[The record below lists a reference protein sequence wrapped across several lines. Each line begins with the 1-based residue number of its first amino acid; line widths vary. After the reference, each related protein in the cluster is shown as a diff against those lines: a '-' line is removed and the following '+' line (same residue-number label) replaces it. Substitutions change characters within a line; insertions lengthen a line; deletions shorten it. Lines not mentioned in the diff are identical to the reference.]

1 MDVTWTKQKRPKVF
15 FRTLVLTAIFPPQ
28 FVNTLALITLDLSFD
43 LCIYTRGSF
52 VKTHRNPKGDND
64 PSPLHCGSSTGSG
77 ERTTPW
83 PRRPDQMSVKPASVS
98 AGVSLKAP
106 VLSRSAVGAAL
117 LIGLQFSSRAFT
129 FIVNQVLLR
138 YLSPE
143 LLGISTQLELYSITV
158 LFFAR
163 ESLRVAIQRQA
174 DTTDDVSKDKE
185 RVPKSHV
192 DGRTAAGR
200 SQAIVNIAY
209 ISISLGI
216 VFAFGFAWLY
226 LHTTPAQDPTVLETP
241 YIRES
246 LIVYGLVA
254 IWELL
259 AEPCYVIAQQKAR
272 FEVRARAESTA
283 TVLRCFTTCGSAI
296 LASRMGMDIGV
307 LPFAL
312 GQSVYALALSIV
324 YYWKI
329 RTISSSN
336 GFSLMATRISR

>member
-1 MDVTWTKQKRPKVF
+1 
-15 FRTLVLTAIFPPQ
+15 
-28 FVNTLALITLDLSFD
+28 
-43 LCIYTRGSF
+43 
-52 VKTHRNPKGDND
+52 
-64 PSPLHCGSSTGSG
+64 
-77 ERTTPW
+77 
-83 PRRPDQMSVKPASVS
+83 MSVKPVSVS

-106 VLSRSAVGAAL
+106 VLSRSAVGAVL
-117 LIGLQFSSRAFT
+117 LIGLQFSSRALT

-174 DTTDDVSKDKE
+174 DTTDDISKDRVK
-185 RVPKSHV
+185 VPKGHV
-192 DGRTAAGR
+192 DARTAAGR

-216 VFAFGFAWLY
+216 VFAFGFASLY
-226 LHTTPAQDPTVLETP
+226 LHTTPAQDPTVRQTP

-246 LIVYGLVA
+246 LIVYGLAA

-259 AEPCYVIAQQKAR
+259 AEPCYVIAQQKAI

-283 TVLRCFTTCGSAI
+283 TVLRCFMTCGSAI
-296 LASRMGMDIGV
+296 WASRMGMDIGV

-336 GFSLMATRISR
+336 GFSLMATRIAR